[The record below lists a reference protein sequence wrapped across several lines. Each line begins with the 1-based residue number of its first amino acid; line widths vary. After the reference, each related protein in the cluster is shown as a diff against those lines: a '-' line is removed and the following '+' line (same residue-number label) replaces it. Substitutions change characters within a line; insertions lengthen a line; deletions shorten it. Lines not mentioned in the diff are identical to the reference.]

1 MHARTLACDRLAAA
15 LSYPCSNFRSVVED
29 CERALSAV
37 DGEGA
42 AHVAAFRLGTAEMST
57 AALQELY
64 AQTFDMNPRC
74 ALDVGWHVF
83 GESYDRSAF
92 LAMLREDLHV
102 AEVPTG
108 MELPDHITHM
118 LRLVGRLG
126 EVRAGECGAL
136 IGVALDRVL
145 EALAGTA
152 NPYEHL
158 LRAVGALVRP
168 APAPARAARGSAGKR
183 P

>member
-1 MHARTLACDRLAAA
+1 MQARTLACDRLAAA
-15 LSYPCSNFRSVVED
+15 LAYPGTNIHSVLAE
-29 CERALSAV
+29 CEHAVSAV
-37 DGEGA
+37 DSGAA
-42 AHVAAFRLGTAEMST
+42 AHVADFRRAAAHLSPP
-57 AALQELY
+57 ALQELY

-74 ALDVGWHVF
+74 ALDIGWHVF

-102 AEVPTG
+102 AEIPTG
-108 MELPDHITHM
+108 IELPDHVTHM

-145 EALAGTA
+145 EALAGTH

-158 LRAVGALVRP
+158 LRGVRALVRP
-168 APAPARAARGSAGKR
+168 AHAPERRGHAAAEKR
-183 P
+183 L